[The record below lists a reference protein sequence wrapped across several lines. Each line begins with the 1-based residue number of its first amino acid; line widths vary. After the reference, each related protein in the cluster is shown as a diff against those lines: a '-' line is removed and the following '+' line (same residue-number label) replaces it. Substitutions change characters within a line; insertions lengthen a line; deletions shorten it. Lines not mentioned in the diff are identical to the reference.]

1 MSAGLSPSFQKRR
14 LTIMRTHRVLAP
26 SISWLLATVLTWQGC
41 THAPQWPPSPADYSG
56 EVRADLEKVAH
67 STTEHPSKEMLAN
80 LGALGITSVD
90 YLPLQTIV
98 IPAKGVGQGAARGA
112 EINAE
117 RGAHSGVI
125 CYYAAIICVPGFAIV
140 GALVGS
146 VYGAIAAPSASTV
159 EEAES
164 AVNAALA
171 SVGFQESMKH
181 EVLKAA
187 KAQTDHPVVLAGPST
202 GFALP
207 SDRGGTANTLLEVT
221 VVAVH
226 LTPNPGHD
234 GDSGDLQSL
243 GLDPDLRLRMIALAT
258 LVRVSDGAKL
268 KYRAFEFSSVPHT
281 FAEWAANRAGLLRQ
295 VIEQAQQRLADDMAY
310 WVFFPLK
317 FSVGTQ

>member
-1 MSAGLSPSFQKRR
+1 
-14 LTIMRTHRVLAP
+14 MRTQRVLAP
-26 SISWLLATVLTWQGC
+26 SISWLLATALTWQGC
-41 THAPQWPPSPADYSG
+41 THAPKWPPSPADYSG

-90 YLPLQTIV
+90 YLPLQAIV

-112 EINAE
+112 EVGAE
-117 RGAHSGVI
+117 RGAYSGVI
-125 CYYAAIICVPGFAIV
+125 CYYAAILCMPGFAIV
-140 GALVGS
+140 GALGGS

-159 EEAES
+159 EEAER

-171 SVGFQESMKH
+171 SVSFQESMKH

-187 KAQTDHPVVLAGPST
+187 KAQTDHPVVLAEPNT
-202 GFALP
+202 EFALP
-207 SDRGGTANTLLEVT
+207 NDRGGTANTLLKVR

-226 LTPNPGHD
+226 LTPNPGH
-234 GDSGDLQSL
+234 GGNTGDLQSL

-258 LVRVSDGAKL
+258 LIRASDGTKL

-281 FAEWAANRAGLLRQ
+281 FAEWAANRAELLRQ
-295 VIEQAQQRLADDMAY
+295 VTEQAQQRLADDMAY

>member
-1 MSAGLSPSFQKRR
+1 
-14 LTIMRTHRVLAP
+14 
-26 SISWLLATVLTWQGC
+26 
-41 THAPQWPPSPADYSG
+41 
-56 EVRADLEKVAH
+56 LEKVEH
-67 STTEHPSKEMLAN
+67 STTEHPSKEVLAN
-80 LGALGITSVD
+80 LGALGITSVE
-90 YLPLQTIV
+90 YPPLQAIV
-98 IPAKGVGQGAARGA
+98 IPAKGVGQGAVRGA

-117 RGAHSGVI
+117 RGVHLAVI
-125 CYYAAIICVPGFAIV
+125 CYYAGFICVPGFAIV
-140 GALVGS
+140 GALGGS

-187 KAQTDHPVVLAGPST
+187 KAQTDHPVVLAEPST
-202 GFALP
+202 EFPLP
-207 SDRGGTANTLLEVT
+207 SDRGGPANTLLEVA
-221 VVAVH
+221 VVAIH
-226 LTPNPGHD
+226 LTPNPVRG
-234 GDSGDLQSL
+234 GLFEDLQSL

-258 LVRVSDGAKL
+258 LIRVSDGRKL